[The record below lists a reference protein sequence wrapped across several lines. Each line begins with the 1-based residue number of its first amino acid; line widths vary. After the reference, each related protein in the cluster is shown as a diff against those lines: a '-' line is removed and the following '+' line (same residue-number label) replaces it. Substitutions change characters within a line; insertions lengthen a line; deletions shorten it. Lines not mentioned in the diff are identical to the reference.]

1 MLHRVHHAD
10 AALCESVI
18 RGTKCTEFEVLS
30 VLQARAQS
38 MQSRHDGPD
47 GFSLP
52 NARRRDFP
60 ALSGPREAS
69 AEAPRASQLAR
80 GFLVSLLN
88 ASEARF
94 MLAAAESELV
104 AGLAQH
110 ITSRVRRADLPTT
123 RAARDHNRAA

>member
-1 MLHRVHHAD
+1 MMLHRVHQAD

-38 MQSRHDGPD
+38 MQSLNADGRD

-52 NARRRDFP
+52 NARRRNLP

-69 AEAPRASQLAR
+69 AEASRASQLAR

-88 ASEARF
+88 ASEAHF

-104 AGLAQH
+104 AGLAQQARH
-110 ITSRVRRADLPTT
+110 CFSHRDHAPTT
-123 RAARDHNRAA
+123 RAA